1 MIRKAA
7 SLGLSLMMAIV
18 PALNFH
24 LHPALAQ
31 EKSELPTKPVFHC
44 LNNSQGTPTTF
55 VWVPELKGNIALI
68 TWQSEFFAPR
78 EKLPERCQTVTDKF
92 QKAYQQDQL
101 EYLTTGKVNK
111 YNVVCGVKKRGDD
124 CNGDNQLFTLNPAKD
139 PAETLQK
146 LINVM
151 QGKDPNS
158 ILEGGGGDD
167 GYFEVK
173 NLFNSAKVVNRNP
186 PKWKRT
192 AGYLMRRKKIVCKMG
207 TAGAPAKC
215 PPKRIQSAGD

>member
-31 EKSELPTKPVFHC
+31 KKSELPTEPVFHC

-78 EKLPERCQTVTDKF
+78 EELPERCQTVTNKF
-92 QKAYQQDQL
+92 QKAYQQGQL

-139 PAETLQK
+139 PAETLQR
-146 LINVM
+146 LINIM
-151 QGKDPNS
+151 KGKDPND

-167 GYFEVK
+167 YFEVK
-173 NLFNSAKVVNRNP
+173 NLFNNAKVVNRNP
-186 PKWKRT
+186 PKWR
-192 AGYLMRRKKIVCKMG
+192 G
-207 TAGAPAKC
+207 TAGARVRKKTIGCKMGSAGTKAKC
-215 PPKRIQSAGD
+215 QPKRIRSVGN